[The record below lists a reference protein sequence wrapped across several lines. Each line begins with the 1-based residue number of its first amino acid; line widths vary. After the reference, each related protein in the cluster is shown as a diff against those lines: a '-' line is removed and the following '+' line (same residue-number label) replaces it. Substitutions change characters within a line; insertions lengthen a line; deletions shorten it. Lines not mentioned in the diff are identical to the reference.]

1 MPPTYELHLVSTRG
15 SWPQT
20 RSFHG
25 SHTWEAQLGVIVLH
39 PRDPS
44 VLDPWH
50 LHQILQS
57 GEGPVFCPPHV
68 IPVPLRKDSPLAIAD
83 LQCCIKCFQEPFTKL
98 QFLIVYL
105 PNMHNCLLVPRD
117 LRFTG
122 FGTNYP
128 DFQILSK

>member
-1 MPPTYELHLVSTRG
+1 MPSTYELHLVNTLG

-20 RSFHG
+20 WSFHG
-25 SHTWEAQLGVIVLH
+25 SHTWEVQHGVVVLH

-57 GEGPVFCPPHV
+57 GEGPVFCSPHV
-68 IPVPLRKDSPLAIAD
+68 TPVHLRKDSPLAIAD
-83 LQCCIKCFQEPFTKL
+83 LQCCIKCFQERFTKP
-98 QFLIVYL
+98 QVLIVHL
-105 PNMHNCLLVPRD
+105 TNMHKCLLVPRD

>member
-1 MPPTYELHLVSTRG
+1 MPSTYELHLVSTRG

-20 RSFHG
+20 WSFHG
-25 SHTWEAQLGVIVLH
+25 SHTWEAQLGGWGLGVVVLH

-57 GEGPVFCPPHV
+57 GEGPVFWSPHI
-68 IPVPLRKDSPLAIAD
+68 IPVHLRKDSPLAIAD
-83 LQCCIKCFQEPFTKL
+83 LQCCVKCFPDPFTKL
-98 QFLIVYL
+98 QVLIIHL
-105 PNMHNCLLVPRD
+105 TNMHKCLLVPRD

-128 DFQILSK
+128 DL